1 MIRIILSFVIAF
13 LLVSCGETNS
23 PRLGLSDEDTST
35 QKTVG
40 TWILSTSSYDDVT
53 VDPNYILGNLANRG
67 ITHIDQLVSFEL
79 LADNSYRI
87 ANEDRLVEF
96 VTMAIDE
103 GIRVN
108 LLINDNDFMYR
119 GNYEES
125 MSKIETLMD
134 FNNNLVATKAIK
146 LLGIKL
152 RVDLERSTGWALNQ
166 HDAVYNYLYFLFQV
180 DKLLEREKSN
190 LLLSVDVD
198 DVWDSGDYA
207 ISFNTKDKNFTYHI
221 IDIVDYI
228 TVLSFS
234 RSAGAVMEKIDGEL
248 EYLRDEQLA
257 NRIVPSLAVSPLS
270 NANDSFYGVAD
281 TTHFW
286 ITLNELQELVAD
298 DIRVP
303 MIMIDS
309 FDYFDQIPPVPAS

>member
-1 MIRIILSFVIAF
+1 GV
-13 LLVSCGETNS
+13 
-23 PRLGLSDEDTST
+23 
-35 QKTVG
+35 
-40 TWILSTSSYDDVT
+40 
-53 VDPNYILGNLANRG
+53 
-67 ITHIDQLVSFEL
+67 THIDQLVSFEIL
-79 LADNSYRI
+79 SDNSYRI

-108 LLINDNDFMYR
+108 LLINDKDFMYKA
-119 GNYEES
+119 NYEES

-134 FNNNLVATKAIK
+134 FNENLVESKAVK

-152 RVDLERSTGWALNQ
+152 RVDLERSTGWVINQ
-166 HDAVYNYLYFLFQV
+166 HDAVYDYLYFLFQV
-180 DKLLEREKSN
+180 DKLLEREESK
-190 LLLSVDVD
+190 LLLSVDVHD
-198 DVWDSGDYA
+198 AWDSGDYA

-270 NANDSFYGVAD
+270 NPGDSFYGLAD

-303 MIMIDS
+303 MIMIES
-309 FDYFDQIPPVPAS
+309 FEYFDQIPPVPVY